1 MNMNPTIRIED
12 IMQCVRP
19 HLRGLQPYSSAR
31 DEFSGQA
38 HIYLDANE
46 NPFGSPLL
54 SVSVYNRY
62 PDPHQQSLKERLAK
76 LKGVAPGQIFLGN
89 GSDEA
94 IDLLIRAFCE
104 PAQDRI
110 LITPPTYG
118 MYEVSAAIHNV
129 GVLKVPLLPEVF
141 QLNTDE
147 IIAQSRQAKLIWL
160 CSPNNPTGNLLR
172 REDIHAILTQVH
184 CPVVIDEA
192 YIDFSEDEGW
202 LPHLEHYPNLIVL
215 QTFSKAWGLAGLR
228 LGVAYAHPQIIH
240 LLDKIKPPYNINAYT
255 QKMALQA
262 LDQRR
267 QVALWIENTRRER
280 QALSQA
286 LTSLPFVEKVFP
298 SDANF
303 ILVRMQQASA
313 IYRYLITCGIIVRD
327 RSRVVLCDNCLRITV
342 GKPEENRQLLNA
354 LREWQKNG

>member
-1 MNMNPTIRIED
+1 MNMNTSLSID
-12 IMQCVRP
+12 NIMQCVRP
-19 HLRGLQPYSSAR
+19 HLRGLRPYSSAR

-54 SVSVYNRY
+54 SASSYNRY
-62 PDPHQQSLKERLAK
+62 PDPHQQAVKERLAA
-76 LKGVAPGQIFLGN
+76 LKGVSPKQIFLGN

-104 PAQDRI
+104 PAQDSI

-118 MYEVSAAIHNV
+118 MYEVSAAIHNA
-129 GVLKVPLLPEVF
+129 GVVKVPLTPESF
-141 QLNTDE
+141 QLNTQMVIE
-147 IIAQSRQAKLIWL
+147 QSKHAKIIWL

-172 REDIHAILTQVH
+172 KEDIRAILNHTH
-184 CPVVIDEA
+184 CLVVVDEA
-192 YIDFSEDEGW
+192 YIDFSDDEGW
-202 LPHLEHYPNLIVL
+202 LPHLQHYPQLVVL

-228 LGVAYAHPQIIH
+228 LGVAYAHPQIIE
-240 LLDKIKPPYNINAYT
+240 LLDKIKPPYNINAYS

-262 LDQRR
+262 LEQPR
-267 QVALWIENTRRER
+267 QVALWIEQIQRER
-280 QALSQA
+280 QTLHHALKA
-286 LTSLPFVEKVFP
+286 LPFVDKVFP

-303 ILVRMQQASA
+303 ILVRVHDAPA
-313 IYRYLITCGIIVRD
+313 IYRYLIRHGIIVRD

-342 GKPEENRQLLNA
+342 GKAEENKQLLDV
-354 LREWQKNG
+354 LQHWQKED